1 MLAHEFRSERS
12 GMDVTPGQRFRK
24 LDLPYITWEV
34 TAVLRGSDARLYARL
49 HRVGDRATEKTL
61 ACGALQ
67 DRKLFHQVAATKV

>member
-1 MLAHEFRSERS
+1 MLTQEFRSEVRA
-12 GMDVTPGQRFRK
+12 MDVTPGQRFRK

-61 ACGALQ
+61 ACGVLK
-67 DRKLFHQVAATKV
+67 DRKLFHLVAATKA